1 MPYLRQFALHFVIM
15 AVAVEAYDKVM
26 LWKLTHTHQQ
36 DKLKYVRIE
45 KQTSVESLLY
55 IDIL

>member
-1 MPYLRQFALHFVIM
+1 M

-26 LWKLTHTHQQ
+26 LWKPTHTHQQ